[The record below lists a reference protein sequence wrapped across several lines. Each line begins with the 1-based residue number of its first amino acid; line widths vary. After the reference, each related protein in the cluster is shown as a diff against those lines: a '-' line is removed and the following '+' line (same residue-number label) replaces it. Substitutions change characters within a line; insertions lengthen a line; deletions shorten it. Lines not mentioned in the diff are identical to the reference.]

1 MGFIPVEEKQNFNI
15 MVLKKIYPVKLL
27 DKNQMIGNDRNK
39 IDKKYIENEY
49 EMYLVHIFI
58 MYFGLKIILL
68 NHMQIKT
75 KFNHHSAYSSAE
87 VKRNKCSW

>member
-49 EMYLVHIFI
+49 EMYLHIFI

-68 NHMQIKT
+68 NHMKIKT
-75 KFNHHSAYSSAE
+75 KSNHHSAYSSAE

>member
-27 DKNQMIGNDRNK
+27 DKNQMIGNERNK

-49 EMYLVHIFI
+49 
-58 MYFGLKIILL
+58 
-68 NHMQIKT
+68 
-75 KFNHHSAYSSAE
+75 
-87 VKRNKCSW
+87 

>member
-39 IDKKYIENEY
+39 IDKNTLKMNMRCIYIS
-49 EMYLVHIFI
+49 L
-58 MYFGLKIILL
+58 
-68 NHMQIKT
+68 
-75 KFNHHSAYSSAE
+75 
-87 VKRNKCSW
+87 